1 MKPDDKTYIIQD
13 NDDITMGKR
22 KETFDIL
29 IEKGEDGYYIASVP
43 SLPGCHTQAK
53 SLDALMRRIQD
64 AIKLYL
70 EVRKDRIEIKS
81 RFVGIQRIEV
91 AI

>member
-70 EVRKDRIEIKS
+70 EVRKDRTEIKS

>member
-13 NDDITMGKR
+13 CNDITMGKR

-53 SLDALMRRIQD
+53 SLDALMRRIRE
-64 AIKLYL
+64 AIRLYL
-70 EVRKDRIEIKS
+70 EVRKDRSVIKS

>member
-1 MKPDDKTYIIQD
+1 MKPDDKTYIIHE
-13 NDDITMGKR
+13 NDDITMGKK

-70 EVRKDRIEIKS
+70 EVRKDRVAIGS

>member
-22 KETFDIL
+22 KETFDIF

-70 EVRKDRIEIKS
+70 EVCKDRSAIKS